1 MCLCRR
7 RTGRKRARMRAK
19 RMTGQGLNPATG
31 LPFAKHD
38 PYKDPTRLVNPWEDS
53 RQRGRAD
60 SPERSAQTGYSCSSW
75 LSSAGTDSPSL
86 LRQYNFDKRGAQT
99 CAGGVVCQTIAAAVG
114 LECLCSCIQ
123 RGTSMQRCECAEY
136 NCTGTLYGCL
146 VSMALQGS

>member
-1 MCLCRR
+1 MCACTSCFLAFTNGYCCVCGTFAYERGITTSVDTLVRARSGALSQLHHVFVCWMLRRR

-60 SPERSAQTGYSCSSW
+60 SPERSAQKGHTT
-75 LSSAGTDSPSL
+75 A
-86 LRQYNFDKRGAQT
+86 
-99 CAGGVVCQTIAAAVG
+99 VAVG
-114 LECLCSCIQ
+114 S
-123 RGTSMQRCECAEY
+123 A
-136 NCTGTLYGCL
+136 TG
-146 VSMALQGS
+146 SKPS